1 MNSSGGAS
9 PAERGESGSGQVRS
23 RNLYFSR
30 SDQMGHEVPMKFL
43 SGIEIQREVNRIM
56 RSGGN
61 VMAAVA
67 YWSHGAAER
76 TGIGG
81 RRGARI
87 ICDLGSLAC
96 DPKEIRKLMGLG
108 LQVRTLKRLHAKVWI
123 SEGAVIVG
131 SANASRGGL
140 SDPGVPDEK
149 ANIEAAV
156 LSTDGNLRGEVVE
169 WFEQIWNTRASDVS
183 ERYLKIVEARRKHM
197 KRVVVPSEGP
207 VEYDEWAESD
217 LIDRAVAKAN
227 RLINEGGWD
236 PHITRNT
243 IQRCMEDSEWMRDYE
258 AYVGGDVYAKGTH
271 NSVKHV
277 INTKLGKAIL
287 RDVGGEAVKLGKDA
301 VRRPMENAIVGDYTV
316 LRKKGDH

>member
-1 MNSSGGAS
+1 MKRGGYRPVGGRMHVFLSGRRA
-9 PAERGESGSGQVRS
+9 VR
-23 RNLYFSR
+23 
-30 SDQMGHEVPMKFL
+30 FL

-108 LQVRTLKRLHAKVWI
+108 LQVRRMKGLHAKVWI

-169 WFEQIWNTRASDVS
+169 WFEQIWNTRASRIT
-183 ERYLKIVEARRKHM
+183 EKCLKIVEARRKHM

-207 VEYDEWAESD
+207 VEYDEWAEGD
-217 LIDRAVAKAN
+217 LIDRAVAKAD
-227 RLINEGGWD
+227 RLIKEVGWD

-243 IQRCMEDSEWMRDYE
+243 IMRCMEDSDWMHDYE
-258 AYVGGDVYAKGTH
+258 AYVGGDPYAKGTH

-287 RDVGGEAVKLGKDA
+287 RGVRGEAEKVGKDA
-301 VRRPMENAIVGDYTV
+301 VRPPMENAIFGKYTV
-316 LRKKGDH
+316 LREKGG

>member
-1 MNSSGGAS
+1 MHVFLSGRRA
-9 PAERGESGSGQVRS
+9 VR
-23 RNLYFSR
+23 
-30 SDQMGHEVPMKFL
+30 FL

-108 LQVRTLKRLHAKVWI
+108 LQVRRMKRLHAKVWI

-169 WFEQIWNTRASDVS
+169 WFEQIWNTRASRIT
-183 ERYLKIVEARRKHM
+183 EKCLKIVEDRRGHLNRM
-197 KRVVVPSEGP
+197 GVSLDRTDEYGELAEG
-207 VEYDEWAESD
+207 D
-217 LIDRAVAKAN
+217 LINRAVAKAKAI
-227 RLINEGGWD
+227 RLSNEGGWD

-243 IQRCMEDSEWMRDYE
+243 IIRCMEDSDWMEDYT
-258 AYVGGDVYAKGTH
+258 AYVGGDAFVKGTK
-271 NSVKHV
+271 NSRKHR
-277 INTKLGKAIL
+277 INIKLGKEIL
-287 RDVGGEAVKLGKDA
+287 QGVEGEAEKVGKDA
-301 VRRPMENAIVGDYTV
+301 VRLPMENAIIGKYTV
-316 LRKKGDH
+316 LREKGD